1 VDDLQGALLG
11 LTAALAWG
19 LTDTVATFASRRV
32 GSLRAT
38 AGAQATSVIVLATLF
53 VGTGATL
60 PVDLVVVA
68 IALVC
73 GGLAAVAYLSFFT
86 ALRHGPITVVSPVVA
101 TYGGLTVV
109 LSVIV
114 LGESLAGA
122 QALGVAI
129 ATTGVFLVSIAFER
143 GLRSARP
150 VGPGVAYAVAAVVL
164 FAVVTVGLAEP
175 IRAAGWLPV
184 LLLARVGNA
193 SSVGVILAATR
204 VSRPAQPGSIGS
216 RPMDRRS
223 IGLII
228 GAGLLDVA
236 GLIAF
241 ALGIEIAPTWLI
253 GITSSLGPVIAVIAG
268 VVLFTERPRP
278 IQWFGLSLVALS
290 VGLIALG

>member
-1 VDDLQGALLG
+1 
-11 LTAALAWG
+11 
-19 LTDTVATFASRRV
+19 
-32 GSLRAT
+32 
-38 AGAQATSVIVLATLF
+38 
-53 VGTGATL
+53 
-60 PVDLVVVA
+60 
-68 IALVC
+68 
-73 GGLAAVAYLSFFT
+73 
-86 ALRHGPITVVSPVVA
+86 VA

-204 VSRPAQPGSIGS
+204 VSRPAQPGSIGR

-223 IGLII
+223 MGLII